1 MLNHIDKLILL
12 YELLLTVH
20 ILLFNHNIPDWIGH
34 IQLNIIISGW
44 ILFSAWAAKHVDR
57 QPFKF
62 LHTFYPIFLLIWH
75 YPQACELRYS
85 VIPFSLDHIIYEWDL
100 VLFQLPLYEILP
112 KKLNL
117 MGLELFHFF
126 YFTHYLILG
135 IPAWIVY
142 KSRHPKIPEYIFVLT
157 LTFIIHQWFLIFIP
171 ADGPVLLRQ
180 EIMPDGLLFIPIM
193 NLIYQ
198 LDAGGGAFPSLHVA
212 GTLITCIYANTF
224 LPKLK
229 PLWIFAFAAITIST
243 VICSYHYP
251 LDSLIG
257 GITGWLCYIYIPRIY
272 DYMHRK

>member
-1 MLNHIDKLILL
+1 MLNLVDKLILL
-12 YELLLTVH
+12 YELLLTIH
-20 ILLFNHNIPDWIGH
+20 ILLFNYNIPNWIGH
-34 IQLNIIISGW
+34 IQLNIIISVW
-44 ILFSAWAAKHVDR
+44 IFFSAWAEKYYDR

-85 VIPFSLDHIIYEWDL
+85 VIPFSLDSFFSKWDL
-100 VLFQLPLYEILP
+100 ALFQLPLYEILP

-117 MGLELFHFF
+117 IGLEIFHFI
-126 YFTHYLILG
+126 YFSYYLLLG

-142 KSRHPKIPEYIFVLT
+142 KSRHPKIPEYIFVIT
-157 LTFIIHQWFLIFIP
+157 LTCIIHQWLIILIP
-171 ADGPVLLRQ
+171 VDGPVQLRQ
-180 EIMPDGLLFIPIM
+180 ELIPDGILFIPIM

-212 GTLITCIYANTF
+212 GTLITCIYANIF

-229 PLWIFAFAAITIST
+229 PLWIFAFIAITLST
-243 VICSYHYP
+243 FICSYHYP

-257 GITGWLCYIYIPRIY
+257 GITGWLCYIYLPRIY
-272 DYMHRK
+272 VYIHT

>member
-1 MLNHIDKLILL
+1 MLNLVDRLILL

-20 ILLFNHNIPDWIGH
+20 VLLFNHNIPDWIGH
-34 IQLNIIISGW
+34 IQLNIIISCW
-44 ILFSAWAAKHVDR
+44 ILFSAWTAKHYNR

-62 LHTFYPIFLLIWH
+62 LHTFYPIFLLMWH

-85 VIPFSLDHIIYEWDL
+85 VISFNLDYFISEWDL
-100 VLFQLPLYEILP
+100 VLFQLPLYEVLP

-117 MGLELFHFF
+117 IGLELFHFI
-126 YFTHYLILG
+126 YFSYYLLLG

-142 KSRHPKIPEYIFVLT
+142 KSRHPKIPEYIFVIT
-157 LTFIIHQWFLIFIP
+157 LTCIIHQWFLIFIP
-171 ADGPVLLRQ
+171 ADGPVPLRP
-180 EIMPDGLLFIPIM
+180 EIIPDGILFIPIM

-212 GTLITCIYANTF
+212 GALITCIYANIF

-229 PLWIFAFAAITIST
+229 PLWIFAFIAITSST
-243 VICSYHYP
+243 FICSYHYP

-257 GITGWLCYIYIPRIY
+257 GITGWLCYIYLPRIY
-272 DYMHRK
+272 DYIRT

>member
-1 MLNHIDKLILL
+1 MLNLVDKLILL

-20 ILLFNHNIPDWIGH
+20 ILLFSQNIPDWIGH
-34 IQLNIIISGW
+34 IQLNIIISIW
-44 ILFSAWAAKHVDR
+44 IFFSAWTAKHYNR

-85 VIPFSLDHIIYEWDL
+85 VIPFSLDYIFSKWDL
-100 VLFQLPLYEILP
+100 VLFQLPLYEVLP

-117 MGLELFHFF
+117 IGLEIFHFI
-126 YFTHYLILG
+126 YFSYYLLLG

-142 KSRHPKIPEYIFVLT
+142 KSRHPKIPEYIFVISLT
-157 LTFIIHQWFLIFIP
+157 CIIHQWLIILIP
-171 ADGPVLLRQ
+171 VEGPVQLRP
-180 EIMPDGLLFIPIM
+180 ELIPDGILFIPIM

-212 GTLITCIYANTF
+212 GTLITCIYANIF

-229 PLWIFAFAAITIST
+229 LLWIFAFIAITLST
-243 VICSYHYP
+243 FICSYHYP

-257 GITGWLCYIYIPRIY
+257 GITGWLCYIYLPRIY
-272 DYMHRK
+272 DYIRT